1 MSQLAVT
8 VLQFG
13 LLLLLWIMIL
23 SIVAAQGRDLM
34 ISKRSRTTRGGSTRG
49 KDARRR
55 RHEAAPA
62 VGPAAGAAAAPPQGQ
77 HQPGQPPQGQHQPPR
92 QPAPQ
97 QTSDSAAAPHTRPR
111 ALVVVEGPAA
121 GTEVELGSA
130 PVMLGRAQES
140 TLVLV
145 DDYASGKHARL
156 FPQGSRW
163 FLEDLGSTNGT
174 WLDEEQLTRAAT
186 VEPGERIRIGKTVLE
201 LRA

>member
-1 MSQLAVT
+1 MSELAVT

-23 SIVAAQGRDLM
+23 SIVAAQSRDLM
-34 ISKRSRTTRGGSTRG
+34 ISKRSRTPRNDAGRG
-49 KDARRR
+49 KDRRR
-55 RHEAAPA
+55 GRETAVATGPAGAPA
-62 VGPAAGAAAAPPQGQ
+62 TTATTHPPAHPSGQ
-77 HQPGQPPQGQHQPPR
+77 SQD
-92 QPAPQ
+92 PAPAQ
-97 QTSDSAAAPHTRPR
+97 EPAPSAQRPRPR

-140 TLVLV
+140 TLVLI

-163 FLEDLGSTNGT
+163 FIEDLGSTNGT
-174 WLDEEQLTRAAT
+174 WLGEEQLTRAAT